1 MSILV
6 AINHKTEY
14 HFDRPIG
21 LGPHT
26 IRLRPAAHCR
36 TPIRSYSLH
45 IEPEQHFINWQQD
58 PFGNYLAR
66 LVFPEKTKKL
76 SVEVDVIAEMITIN
90 PFDFFVDEYAYKYPF
105 SYDPQLVKELSPYL
119 ELKEN
124 GPLLSEW
131 LAAVDRG
138 SREIVY
144 FLVDLNKR
152 LQEDIGYVIRMEPG
166 IQTCEETLRLR
177 KGSCRDT
184 GWLLVQILRHLGL
197 AARFVSG
204 YLVQLTAD
212 VKALDGPSG
221 PEQDFTDL
229 HAWAEVYVPGAG
241 WIGLDPTS
249 GLFAGEGHI
258 PLACTPDPISAAP
271 ITGVTDKCD
280 VNFYFHNRV
289 KRIHEDP
296 RVTKPYTEEQWRA
309 IESLGHA
316 VDAELADNDVRL
328 TMGGEPTFVS
338 IDDMDGAEWNI
349 AALGPTK
356 KALAEDLLLRL
367 KRHLAPEGLLHI
379 GQGKWYPGE
388 QLPRWALACYWRKDG
403 EPVWQD
409 DTLLGNERDD
419 YGHGPEEARVFV
431 ETLARKLGV
440 RPEHAQ
446 PAHEDV
452 FYYLWREARLPVN
465 VDPLDS
471 KLKDPIERQRLAR
484 VFGQGLDRVAGYALP
499 LRWAGLTLG
508 AQGGGG
514 WVSGRWSL
522 RDGNLFLVPGDSPMG
537 FRLPLDALPYVP
549 DGQLDTHPE
558 RDPFEPV
565 SPLPTRYDDI
575 SHDRT
580 RGRFGRIVETDE
592 RRQALHEQGSDP
604 GAMAQRYGRAED
616 VEDTRQPLTEQ
627 HVLPDDYPANLVR
640 TALCIEPR
648 EGRLYCFMP
657 PLTHLEHW
665 LDLVACL
672 EASAAETGL
681 KIIVEGYEPPR
692 DFRLQKLAVTP
703 DPGVIEVNVHPAS
716 SWDDLVR
723 DTSMLYEEARQARL
737 GTEKFMLDGRHTGT
751 GGGNH
756 VTLGGPTP
764 ADSPLLRRPD
774 LLQSLIT
781 YWQHHPSL
789 SYLFSGTFIGPTSQA
804 PRVDEARDDS
814 LYELAIAFQQMPSG
828 QVTQPWVVDR
838 VLRNLL
844 VDVTGNTHRTEFC
857 IDKLYSP
864 DSASGRQG
872 LVEFRA
878 FEMPPHARMSLAQML
893 LLRTLVARFWKQ
905 PYTRAP
911 IRWGTELHDR
921 FLLPHFVRQDFED
934 VICDLRRA
942 GYPFDPA
949 WFDPFFEFRFPH
961 YGDLVSANGISMELR
976 AAIEPWHVLGEEVTA
991 QGTARFVDS
1000 AVERMQVKVNGLT
1013 EARHV
1018 LTCNGRRVP
1027 LRPTGRKG
1035 ECVAG
1040 IRFKAWSPPSGL
1052 HPTIPSHSPLV
1063 FDIVDCWNRA
1073 SLGGCSYYVSH
1084 PGGRSEDNFPV
1095 NAYAA
1100 EGRRIAR
1107 FRLMGHTPGD
1117 IDPPPEEPAGEHP
1130 YTLDLRYKPGC

>member
-14 HFDRPIG
+14 RFDHPVG
-21 LGPHT
+21 LAPHT
-26 IRLRPAAHCR
+26 VRLRPAAHCR
-36 TPIRSYSLH
+36 TPIRSYSLR
-45 IEPEQHFINWQQD
+45 IEPATHFINWQQD
-58 PFGNYLAR
+58 PFGNFLAR
-66 LVFPEKTKKL
+66 LVFPEKAKALT
-76 SVEVDVIAEMITIN
+76 VEVDVIAEMITIN

-105 SYDPQLVKELSPYL
+105 NYEPQLVKELAPYL
-119 ELKEN
+119 ELKED
-124 GPLLSEW
+124 GPLLGEW
-131 LAAVDRG
+131 LAGVDR
-138 SREIVY
+138 SPREIVY
-144 FLVDLNKR
+144 FLVDLNKK
-152 LQEDIGYVIRMEPG
+152 LQQDIGYVIRMEPG
-166 IQTCEETLRLR
+166 IQSCEETLKRAR
-177 KGSCRDT
+177 GSCRDT

-212 VKALDGPSG
+212 VKSLDGPSG
-221 PEQDFTDL
+221 PERDFTDL
-229 HAWAEVYVPGAG
+229 HAWTEVYVPGAG

-258 PLACTPDPISAAP
+258 PLACTPDPVSAAP
-271 ITGVTDKCD
+271 ITGATDPCD

-316 VDAELADNDVRL
+316 VDAELAANDVRL

-338 IDDMDGAEWNI
+338 IDDMDGDEWNT

-356 KALAEDLLLRL
+356 KLLAEDLLLRL
-367 KRHLAPEGLLHI
+367 KRRFAPGGMLHI

-388 QLPRWALACYWRKDG
+388 PLPRWALACYWRKDG
-403 EPVWQD
+403 VPVWQEEGRF
-409 DTLLGNERDD
+409 GNEREE
-419 YGHGPEEARVFV
+419 YGAGPVEAQRFI

-446 PAHEDV
+446 PAFEDV
-452 FYYLWREARLPVN
+452 FYYLWKEARLPAN
-465 VDPLDS
+465 VDPFDN
-471 KLKDPIERQRLAR
+471 KLKDPLERAR
-484 VFGQGLDRVAGYALP
+484 VARIFSQGLDRVAGYALP
-499 LRWAGLTLG
+499 LRWAGLPLPQPNG
-508 AQGGGG
+508 RGQAGG
-514 WVSGRWSL
+514 WVSGKWTL

-549 DGQLDTHPE
+549 DAALDTAPA

-565 SPLPTRYDDI
+565 PALRSPYDEI
-575 SHDRT
+575 AR
-580 RGRFGRIVETDE
+580 RFGHLTDSDLP
-592 RRQALHEQGSDP
+592 RQALVEQGTDP
-604 GAMAQRYGRAED
+604 QAIAQRYGRAAGQPD
-616 VEDTRQPLTEQ
+616 HRQPLTEQ
-627 HVLPDDYPANLVR
+627 VSLPDEYPAELVR

-648 EGRLYCFMP
+648 AGRLYCFMP
-657 PLTHLEHW
+657 PVTHLEHW
-665 LDLVACL
+665 LDLVASI
-672 EASAAETGL
+672 ESTAAETGL
-681 KIIVEGYEPPR
+681 RIIIEGYEPPR
-692 DFRLQKLAVTP
+692 DHRLQKLAVTP
-703 DPGVIEVNVHPAS
+703 DPGVIEVNVHPAY
-716 SWDDLVR
+716 SWDELVR
-723 DTSMLYEEARQARL
+723 DTHVLYEEARLARL

-774 LLQSLIT
+774 LIQSLIT

-814 LYELAIAFQQMPSG
+814 LYELAIAFQQMPKG
-828 QVTQPWVVDR
+828 QVSQPWVVDR

-905 PYTRAP
+905 PYTRVP
-911 IRWGTELHDR
+911 VRWGTELHDR
-921 FLLPHFVRQDFED
+921 FLLPHFVRQDFSD
-934 VICDLRRA
+934 VLCDLERA

-949 WFDPFFEFRFPH
+949 WFDAFFEFRFPH
-961 YGDLVSANGISMELR
+961 YGDLITGNGIAMELR

-991 QGTARFVDS
+991 VGTARYVDS
-1000 AVERMQVKVNGLT
+1000 SVERMQVKVKGMT
-1013 EARHV
+1013 DARYAV
-1018 LTCNGRRVP
+1018 TCNGRRLP
-1027 LRPTGRKG
+1027 LHPTGRKG
-1035 ECVAG
+1035 EYVAG
-1040 IRFKAWSPPSGL
+1040 VRFKAWSPPSGL
-1052 HPTIPSHSPLV
+1052 HPTIPSHNPLV
-1063 FDIVDCWNRA
+1063 FDIVDLWNRA
-1073 SLGGCSYYVSH
+1073 SLGGCTYYVAH
-1084 PGGRSEDNFPV
+1084 PGGRSEDSFPV

-1100 EGRRIAR
+1100 ETRRIAR

-1117 IDPPPEEPAGEHP
+1117 LAPPPEEPAGEHP
-1130 YTLDLRYKPGC
+1130 YTLDLRWRPGC